1 MILEIIENEYIL
13 IEKNFMYP
21 ELFKIGPFTVYS
33 FGLMLGI
40 AFIVSSYF
48 LTKEIERR
56 GLDPDIA
63 TQITLL
69 AIIFGIIGSKLLD
82 LIENWNLFIS
92 NPIGMAFSPGGLTF
106 YGGLILAIIAIWIY
120 VRRKKIP
127 FLVIADATSP
137 SLALAYG
144 IGRIGC
150 HLAGDGD
157 YGLPT
162 TLPWGTNYQNG
173 TVPPSVAFSNPGLL
187 KHFPWIAE
195 KFPNGVPNNTPLQP
209 TPIYE
214 FIMMLIIFLI
224 LWKLRKKGWMD
235 GKLFMLYLIF
245 AGVERFI
252 IEFIRLNP
260 RLLWGLSEAQ
270 LISIPM
276 MIVGILGFI
285 YLTQN
290 KDLKKFVPPPQK
302 LAVKKK

>member
-1 MILEIIENEYIL
+1 
-13 IEKNFMYP
+13 MYP

-40 AFIVSSYF
+40 AFLVASYF
-48 LTKEIERR
+48 LTKEIERK
-56 GLDPDIA
+56 GLDPEIA

-69 AIIFGIIGSKLLD
+69 AIIFGIVGSKLLD
-82 LIENWNLFIS
+82 LIENWNAFI
-92 NPIGMAFSPGGLTF
+92 NDPIGMAFSPGGLTF
-106 YGGLILAIIAIWIY
+106 YGGLILVIIVLWIY

-127 FLVIADATSP
+127 FLVIADAAAP

-157 YGLPT
+157 YGIPT
-162 TLPWGTNYQNG
+162 TLPWGTNYSNG
-173 TVPPSVAFSNPGLL
+173 TVPPSVAFSNPNLL

-224 LWKLRKKGWMD
+224 LWKFRKKDWMD
-235 GKLFMLYLIF
+235 GKLFMLYLVL
-245 AGVERFI
+245 AGAERFI

-276 MIVGILGFI
+276 MVIGVLGFI
-285 YLTQN
+285 YLTRN
-290 KDLKKFVPPPQK
+290 TELKKFVPPPLK
-302 LAVKKK
+302 PKPVAKKK

>member
-1 MILEIIENEYIL
+1 
-13 IEKNFMYP
+13 MYP
-21 ELFKIGPFTVYS
+21 ELFKIGPLTVYS

-48 LTKEIERR
+48 LTKEIERK
-56 GLDPDIA
+56 GLVPDIA

-69 AIIFGIIGSKLLD
+69 AIVFGIVGSKLLD
-82 LIENWNLFIS
+82 LIENWDRFI
-92 NPIGMAFSPGGLTF
+92 NDPIGMAFSPGGLTF

-120 VRRKKIP
+120 IKRKKIP
-127 FLVIADATSP
+127 FLVIADAAAP

-157 YGLPT
+157 YGIPT

-173 TVPPSVAFSNPGLL
+173 TVPPSVAFSDPNLL

-195 KFPNGVPNNTPLQP
+195 KFPNGIPNNTPLQP

-214 FIMMLIIFLI
+214 FLMMMIIFYV
-224 LWKLRKKGWMD
+224 LWKLRKKDWMD

-245 AGVERFI
+245 AGAERFI

-260 RLLWGLSEAQ
+260 RLLLGLSEAQ

-276 MIVGILGFI
+276 MIFGILGFI
-285 YLTQN
+285 YYTQN
-290 KDLKKFVPPPQK
+290 KDLKKFIPPPLK
-302 LAVKKK
+302 PAVKKK

>member
-1 MILEIIENEYIL
+1 
-13 IEKNFMYP
+13 MYP
-21 ELFKIGPFTVYS
+21 ELFKIGPLTVYS

-69 AIIFGIIGSKLLD
+69 AIVFGIIGSKLLD

-157 YGLPT
+157 YGIPT

-173 TVPPSVAFSNPGLL
+173 TVPPSVAFSNPGVL

-214 FIMMLIIFLI
+214 FIMMLIVFLI
-224 LWKLRKKGWMD
+224 LWKLRKKDWMD
-235 GKLFMLYLIF
+235 GKLFMLYLVF
-245 AGVERFI
+245 AGAERFI

-276 MIVGILGFI
+276 MIFGILGFI

-290 KDLKKFVPPPQK
+290 KELKKFVPPPQK
-302 LAVKKK
+302 VTVKKK